1 MKEPSIVAIIA
12 VVAMSVLLAACMLQ
26 SKCDQREMIQLRE
39 TIQQYEVRIAVYE
52 EMFGDLKKP
61 IRLPILPETL

>member
-1 MKEPSIVAIIA
+1 MKEFSIIA
-12 VVAMSVLLAACMLQ
+12 VVAIGILSVLLLAFMLQ

-39 TIQQYEVRIAVYE
+39 TIQQYEVRIAVYG

-61 IRLPILPETL
+61 IRLPIPQETL